1 MIKSAVIGCGAVS
14 ECHLQAIKQYNNV
27 ELVAVCDIKA
37 ERAKEKADKYGCRY
51 YTDYKELYETEKPDC
66 VHLCLPHYLH
76 VPVAVYFLNKNVNVF
91 LEKPLAI
98 SLEEGEELIK
108 TAQKSEANIGIC
120 FQNRYNPSVK
130 RLKEIIDKKG
140 LGTVIGTKA
149 EVTWNR
155 TKEYYTESG
164 WRGKMTTEGGGV
176 LINQSIHM
184 LDLMQW
190 LFGDISVIKG
200 HAFTDRDGNYIDV
213 EDTACINLTF
223 ANGINGIFYATTDYC
238 ENSSVFLEIIGTNGT
253 ARILGSS
260 LDVLYSDGT
269 SERIIDDT
277 VNPIKHYWGTSHPE
291 IIADFYNNIKEKP
304 FWISP
309 EEALKTLRIIKEVQ
323 KQSGYIK

>member
-1 MIKSAVIGCGAVS
+1 MSS
-14 ECHLQAIKQYNNV
+14 
-27 ELVAVCDIKA
+27 
-37 ERAKEKADKYGCRY
+37 
-51 YTDYKELYETEKPDC
+51 
-66 VHLCLPHYLH
+66 
-76 VPVAVYFLNKNVNVF
+76 
-91 LEKPLAI
+91 
-98 SLEEGEELIK
+98 
-108 TAQKSEANIGIC
+108 
-120 FQNRYNPSVK
+120 
-130 RLKEIIDKKG
+130 
-140 LGTVIGTKA
+140 
-149 EVTWNR
+149 
-155 TKEYYTESG
+155 
-164 WRGKMTTEGGGV
+164 
-176 LINQSIHM
+176 
-184 LDLMQW
+184 

-260 LDVLYSDGT
+260 LEVLYSDGT